1 MIFGEVDH
9 GNESLAAK
17 QGVIDGAVEE
27 DVLLLRLHHVD
38 ALLAQ
43 IIHHAKN
50 VHVTSL
56 NGLRKRKSKCAFNYH
71 GRSA

>member
-1 MIFGEVDH
+1 MIFGEVDD
-9 GNESLAAK
+9 GNECFAAEN
-17 QGVIDGAVEE
+17 GVIDGAVKE

-43 IIHHAKN
+43 IVHHAKN

-56 NGLRKRKSKCAFNYH
+56 NGLENRKIVKDTFLLS
-71 GRSA
+71 